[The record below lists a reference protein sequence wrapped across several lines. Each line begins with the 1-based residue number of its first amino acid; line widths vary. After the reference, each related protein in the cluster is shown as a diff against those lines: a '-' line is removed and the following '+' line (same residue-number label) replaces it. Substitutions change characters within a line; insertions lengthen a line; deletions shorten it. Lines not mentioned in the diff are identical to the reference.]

1 MDYSSRIQI
10 IDGEFKPEI
19 NLSLLN
25 FFEITNVTILVNT
38 SFNLN
43 NKPIVCNILDTSK
56 TFITSDLEL
65 LVCENFIIKKKNN

>member
-1 MDYSSRIQI
+1 VDYSSRIQI
-10 IDGEFKPEI
+10 IDGEFNPEI
-19 NLSLLN
+19 NL
-25 FFEITNVTILVNT
+25 

-43 NKPIVCNILDTSK
+43 NKPIVCNILDNSK